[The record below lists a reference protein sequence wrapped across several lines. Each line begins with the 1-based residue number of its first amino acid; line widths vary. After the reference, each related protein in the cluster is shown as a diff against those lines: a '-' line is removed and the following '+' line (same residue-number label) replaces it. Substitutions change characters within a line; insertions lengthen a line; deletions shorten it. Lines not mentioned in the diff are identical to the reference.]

1 MSFLLDTNVI
11 SEFRKGQ
18 GAKRNVVDWLRD
30 NRDERLF
37 LSVLTIG
44 EIRKGIDRL
53 NLRAAGSAQELE
65 TWLDKTRQQF
75 AGRIIPVDQE
85 IAEAWGAMSA
95 GADPPPAIDA
105 LLAAT
110 ALVRNLTLVTRN
122 TRDIERA
129 GVAWLNPFS

>member
-18 GAKRNVVDWLRD
+18 GANRNVVDWLRD

-53 NLRAAGSAQELE
+53 
-65 TWLDKTRQQF
+65 T
-75 AGRIIPVDQE
+75 
-85 IAEAWGAMSA
+85 
-95 GADPPPAIDA
+95 
-105 LLAAT
+105 
-110 ALVRNLTLVTRN
+110 
-122 TRDIERA
+122 
-129 GVAWLNPFS
+129 